1 MGLDRTFRHR
11 NRSALLS
18 SLGGVAV
25 IGAVVLVNGWSL
37 LTAEPEHGP
46 MAPLVR
52 LGATGTLTTDTAA
65 ANAQAVL
72 GAARTAGAEANRELA
87 ARTDAVAVK
96 PDGSPAPEQTGKPSQ
111 TVRSWTIAPGDTLA
125 GALARLFVYGQT
137 QRDVLS
143 AYAKVRDPGKLQAGW
158 RIQGRFSSAG
168 LMDASSLEAIVVAP
182 PAGEGVTIQR
192 DAQGDFVAE
201 EGGLVGTL
209 ERQAVRC
216 VLTGPLDDS
225 LRRCGEGEGLAVLL
239 QQVLRDRLKPGI
251 APQPGDELRVV
262 VDRLMDGD
270 HLVRYQRLL
279 AIQVRSVRALG
290 EGADATPEGAA
301 ADGAGRRWTAVWFE
315 DDRQAGW
322 YDLQGG
328 SREPLLDL
336 QPVQV
341 GRFTSGFGRRLHPIL
356 HKMKAHQGV
365 DYAAP
370 RGTPV
375 GAAGAGT
382 VLTAHAA
389 GPAGNLVR
397 IRHDQGYVT
406 EYMHLAKFASGLT
419 AGKRVRKGQLIGYV
433 GTTGRSTGPH
443 LHFGLKHHGVY
454 VDPVREPLQPQAGVG
469 SKARAAFESARDEVL
484 ALLHALDNAGQR
496 GS

>member
-1 MGLDRTFRHR
+1 MGLQRSFQHR
-11 NRSALLS
+11 NRNALLS

-52 LGATGTLTTDTAA
+52 LGAAA
-65 ANAQAVL
+65 PQQQQLV
-72 GAARTAGAEANRELA
+72 AAPLAPYAEANRDLA
-87 ARTDAVAVK
+87 ARTDAVAVQA
-96 PDGSPAPEQTGKPSQ
+96 DGTPAPEQAARPSQ

-125 GALARLFVYGQT
+125 GALSRLFVYGQT
-137 QRDVLS
+137 QRDVLA
-143 AYAKVRDPGKLQAGW
+143 AYAKVRDPAKLQAGW

-168 LMDASSLEAIVVAP
+168 LMDAASLEAIVVAP

-192 DAQGDFVAE
+192 DPQGAFVAE

-216 VLTGPLDDS
+216 VVTGPLDDA
-225 LRRCGEGEGLAVLL
+225 LRRCGEGEGLAQLV
-239 QQVLRDRLKPGI
+239 QQVLRDRIKPSVL
-251 APQPGDELRVV
+251 PQPGDELRVV

-279 AIQVRSVRALG
+279 AIQVRSPRALG
-290 EGADATPEGAA
+290 DVADADDAQPGH
-301 ADGAGRRWTAVWFE
+301 RWTAVWFE

-322 YDLQGG
+322 YTLDGA

-370 RGTPV
+370 KGTPV
-375 GAAGAGT
+375 GAAGAGV

-389 GPAGNLVR
+389 GAAGNLVR
-397 IRHDQGYVT
+397 IRHEQGYVT
-406 EYMHLAKFASGLT
+406 EYMHLAKFASGLS

-443 LHFGLKHHGVY
+443 LHFGLKHNGVY
-454 VDPVREPLQPQAGVG
+454 VDPVREPLHPQAGVS
-469 SKARAAFESARDEVL
+469 SKAKKAFEAARDEAL